1 MRALL
6 IGLRTLAREWRSGD
20 LLVLFGALVIAVAA
34 LTGVG
39 FLVDRVNRAIALT
52 ASEVLAA
59 DLRVTSPQP
68 IDAGHRQRA
77 EERGLRASSIT
88 SLLSVILHGD
98 ASQLANVYAV
108 SEGYPLRGAVKVSD
122 AAFGEARDAQQIPA
136 QGEVWPDS
144 RLATALDVKPGDEV
158 EVGSST
164 LRVARILLSRPDQGA
179 GLVDLAP
186 AMLMNEGDVPATGLV
201 QPGSR
206 VQYVGLFA
214 GDPAQVG
221 DFRAELEKS
230 QRPDERIREISD
242 ASPQLGTANER
253 AGRFLSLASLASV
266 ILCATAVALTARR
279 YLQRHLDIVALLK
292 TLGATQRFV
301 FVAILSQ
308 LLTIAVAAT
317 ALGGALGY
325 AAHAW
330 LLRALKG
337 LVPADLPAASAL
349 PLLLGLGTSVLVL
362 LGFALPVVLQ
372 LSRVPALR
380 ILRRD
385 TGPPRL
391 GAMLAYGPAAL
402 ALAVLIAWV
411 LDDRRLAMWFVIGLA
426 ATLLLLAL
434 AGLALVR
441 FVASLR
447 GRVGIAWRYGLAN
460 LSRRRAESVTQIVAF
475 GLGLS
480 AMLLLAVIRGD
491 LIEQWRAS
499 LPQSTPNF
507 FFINIPTEE
516 RDAFAQF
523 LAGEQAT
530 STRLLP
536 MVRARLIRLNGVDVR
551 ELPAAT
557 GDDNFAQREQ
567 NLSWS
572 EELGEGNEI
581 TAGHWFTAEEHGQP
595 LVSVA
600 TEFQERLGIRLGDQL
615 SFDIAG
621 ETLEVRVA
629 SFRRVQWDSLRPNFF
644 LMFAP
649 GLLDGA
655 AGTWLTSAFLPSV
668 RADLVTR
675 LVRRFPMVSV
685 FEMDDLLAQ
694 LRGLIDKAVLAVQ
707 SVFVFTLF
715 AGLTVLLAA
724 VQATRDE
731 RRFESAMLRTLGARR
746 ATVLSGLAVEFG
758 AIGLLAGVLAA
769 AVASLGGYLL
779 ATRVLE
785 IDYGPNPALWAVGV
799 AGGTLLVTGAG
810 LLATR
815 AAVSRPPL
823 ATLRQ
828 G

>member
-59 DLRVTSPQP
+59 DLRLTSPQP
-68 IDAGHRQRA
+68 IDAEHRALA
-77 EERGLRASSIT
+77 ERLGLRTSSIT
-88 SLLSVILHGD
+88 SLLSVVLHD
-98 ASQLANVYAV
+98 EASQLANVHAV
-108 SEGYPLRGAVKVSD
+108 NVGYPLRGAVKVSD
-122 AAFGEARDAQQIPA
+122 AAFGDPRNVQEIPA
-136 QGEVWPDS
+136 RGEVWPDS
-144 RLATALDVKPGDEV
+144 RLATALEVKPGDEV
-158 EVGSST
+158 QVGTST

-186 AMLMNEGDVPATGLV
+186 SMLMNESDIPATGLV

-206 VQYVGLFA
+206 VQFVGLYA
-214 GDPAQVG
+214 GDPAQVRE
-221 DFRAELEKS
+221 FRARLDGAR
-230 QRPDERIREISD
+230 RPDERLREIAD

-292 TLGATQRFV
+292 TLGASQRFV
-301 FVAILSQ
+301 FVAIVSQ
-308 LLTIAVAAT
+308 LLAIAVAAT
-317 ALGGALGY
+317 ILGGALGY
-325 AAHAW
+325 VAHAW

-337 LVPADLPAASAL
+337 LVPADLPAASAW
-349 PLLLGLGTSVLVL
+349 PLLLGLGTAVLVL
-362 LGFALPVVLQ
+362 LGFALPVVMQ

-385 TGPPRL
+385 TGPPRIGVL
-391 GAMLAYGPAAL
+391 LAYGPAAV

-411 LDDRRLAMWFVIGLA
+411 LDDRRLALWFVVALA
-426 ATLLLLAL
+426 ATLLVLAL

-441 FVASLR
+441 FVGSLR

-460 LSRRRAESVTQIVAF
+460 LSRRRAESVAQIVAF

-516 RDAFAQF
+516 RDAFATF
-523 LAGEQAT
+523 LAAEQAT

-536 MVRARLIRLNGVDVR
+536 MVRARMTRLNGVDVS
-551 ELPAAT
+551 ELPPAMRE
-557 GDDNFAQREQ
+557 DNFAQREQ

-572 EELGEGNEI
+572 EDLGEGNEI
-581 TAGHWFTAEEHGQP
+581 TAGRWFTPEDYGKP

-600 TEFQERLGIRLGDQL
+600 TDFQERLAIALGDRL
-615 SFDIAG
+615 TFDIAG
-621 ETLEVRVA
+621 ETLEVTVT

-655 AGTWLTSAFLPSV
+655 AGTWLTSAYLPSV

-685 FEMDDLLAQ
+685 FDMDDLLAQ

-769 AVASLGGYLL
+769 AVASLGGFLL
-779 ATRVLE
+779 ATRVLD
-785 IDYGPNPALWAVGV
+785 IPYRPNPALWA
-799 AGGTLLVTGAG
+799 AGIAAGTMLVTGAG

-815 AAVSRPPL
+815 AAVARPPL